1 VNENARCCSVFRVD
15 LERGKNLRKE
25 AISGFIRAEFAGFKR
40 RAPRRISASRDH
52 RFRVAATLGVEARS
66 SGCMVPAPEKPSDG
80 APKPGHTARAAA
92 LVTAGI
98 FLSRLFGLLRQR
110 VIAHYFGTS
119 PFADVLAAAFRVG
132 NITQNLLGEGTLS
145 ASFIP
150 VYAKLRGAGKGREA
164 VRFALAAL
172 GLLIAAVALVSI
184 VGILA
189 APWLTWLI
197 AAGFDEQKLGSTAGI
212 VRIVFPMTGLLVLS
226 AWGLGVLNAHRRF
239 FLPYAAPVV
248 WSLAQIAGLVLA
260 GSWLS
265 LRGQPLAHALAWS
278 ALAGA
283 GLQLLLLLPAARS
296 LLGSLRPRFDTKDP
310 AVGEAARRLPA
321 AIAGRGIIQI
331 SGLVDNLLVSFLG
344 TGAIAVFGYAQTI
357 YLLPM
362 SLLGTG
368 EAAAALPE
376 MARET
381 ADEDLARRNAAL
393 RARLGASMARITTLT
408 LPAMAAFGLL
418 GREIITLFYQ
428 GGSFVRSDTARVE
441 PILAAYG
448 LALLGNASGRVFGTT
463 CFALGDT
470 KTPARYA
477 LVRVLVSTAI
487 ALALMRSLGVL
498 GVVLGAV
505 TAGWVEAIAL
515 GLRVRTA
522 IGGLGLEQVRIGRIV
537 ALAGISVGAGLGTRA
552 VLPARMTEGILG
564 SMAVLAAFGVVFLIA
579 ARVLKLFSLRS
590 LTRRA

>member
-1 VNENARCCSVFRVD
+1 
-15 LERGKNLRKE
+15 
-25 AISGFIRAEFAGFKR
+25 
-40 RAPRRISASRDH
+40 
-52 RFRVAATLGVEARS
+52 
-66 SGCMVPAPEKPSDG
+66 MVPADEKPIDT
-80 APKPGHTARAAA
+80 PKPPPKRESTARSAA

-98 FLSRLFGLLRQR
+98 FLSRIFGLLRQR
-110 VIAHYFGTS
+110 VVAHYFGTS
-119 PFADVLAAAFRVG
+119 PLADVLAAAFRVG

-150 VYAKLRGAGKGREA
+150 VYAKLRGAAKGREA
-164 VRFALAAL
+164 VHFALASL
-172 GLLIAAVALVSI
+172 GLLIAAAALVSA
-184 VGILA
+184 VGMLA

-226 AWGLGVLNAHRRF
+226 AWALGVLNAHRRF

-260 GSWLS
+260 GSWLK

-296 LLGSLRPRFDTKDP
+296 LLGSLRPRIDTKDP

-321 AIAGRGIIQI
+321 AIAGRGVIQI

-376 MARET
+376 MARDT
-381 ADEDLARRNAAL
+381 ADEDKDRRNAAL
-393 RARLGASMARITTLT
+393 RSRLGASLARITTLT

-418 GREIITLFYQ
+418 GRELITLFFQ

-448 LALLGNASGRVFGTT
+448 LALLGNASGRVLGTT

-477 LVRVLVSTAI
+477 LVRVVVSTAL
-487 ALALMRSLGVL
+487 ALALMRPLGVL

-505 TAGWVEAIAL
+505 TAGWVEAAAL
-515 GLRVRTA
+515 ALRVRSA
-522 IGGLGLEQVRIGRIV
+522 IGGLGLEQVRIARIV
-537 ALAGISVGAGLGTRA
+537 ALAGISVGAGLGARA
-552 VLPARMTEGILG
+552 ALPASMTEGLLG
-564 SMAVLAAFGVVFLIA
+564 SLAVLVAFGIAFLVA
-579 ARVLKLFSLRS
+579 ARLLNLFSLRS

>member
-1 VNENARCCSVFRVD
+1 
-15 LERGKNLRKE
+15 
-25 AISGFIRAEFAGFKR
+25 
-40 RAPRRISASRDH
+40 
-52 RFRVAATLGVEARS
+52 
-66 SGCMVPAPEKPSDG
+66 MVPAPEKPSDG
-80 APKPGHTARAAA
+80 APKPSPGSTARSAA

-110 VIAHYFGTS
+110 VVAHYFGTS
-119 PFADVLAAAFRVG
+119 AFADVLAAAFRVG

-150 VYAKLRGAGKGREA
+150 VYAKLRGEGRGREA
-164 VRFALAAL
+164 VHFALASL
-172 GLLIAAVALVSI
+172 GLLIAAVALVSVI
-184 VGILA
+184 GILA

-260 GSWLS
+260 GSFLS

-278 ALAGA
+278 ALVGA

-344 TGAIAVFGYAQTI
+344 SGAIAVFGYAQTI

-376 MARET
+376 MARDT
-381 ADEDLARRNAAL
+381 ADHDIDRRNAAL
-393 RARLGASMARITTLT
+393 RARLGASLARITTLT

-418 GREIITLFYQ
+418 GRELITLFFQ

-448 LALLGNASGRVFGTT
+448 FALLGNASGRVFGTT

-477 LVRVLVSTAI
+477 LVRVLVSTAL

-515 GLRVRTA
+515 GLRVRAA
-522 IGGLGLEQVRIGRIV
+522 IGGLGLEKVRIARIA
-537 ALAGISVGAGLGTRA
+537 ALASISVGAGLGIRA
-552 VLPARMTEGILG
+552 VLPASMTEGILG
-564 SMAVLAAFGVVFLIA
+564 ALAVLAAFGVAFLIA
-579 ARVLKLFSLRS
+579 AWALSLFSLRS
-590 LTRRA
+590 LARRV